1 MSSRQRTLPSVRSIF
16 PLQGLTSSW
25 VVFSTV
31 GTTWLWWPEKRRREP
46 YYADSTR
53 QILTASLPHRPPPFP
68 WPTVRQLKFWP
79 NALVW
84 RLLTLS
90 PQCTIPKV
98 QTFLSSL
105 PQRRQRTWIHNSLD
119 VPACCRKNLSHLA
132 QIKRTHFLP
141 IHQVHTAA
149 LAPRPVKITEYQEG
163 EPVPKQNPVANIL
176 STGSWPTLCPGRRDW
191 SQGSIQ
197 SPLPTSLRWPPK
209 NWETL
214 SSAQKQAAWLA
225 VSTILALKDEPEG
238 NFPTREPSVIK
249 DDYSFLALPGSGPN
263 PTLVTPIR
271 KVTSE
276 LRLATHSTLKRAN
289 DLADR
294 LLDWIC
300 SMTTH
305 VLQDTLAVL
314 HK

>member
-1 MSSRQRTLPSVRSIF
+1 MHYP
-16 PLQGLTSSW
+16 QGTNLFELLTS
-25 VVFSTV
+25 
-31 GTTWLWWPEKRRREP
+31 TTTEDLDPQQFGCASVLPKELVTPCSDEE
-46 YYADSTR
+46 DS
-53 QILTASLPHRPPPFP
+53 FP
-68 WPTVRQLKFWP
+68 
-79 NALVW
+79 
-84 RLLTLS
+84 S
-90 PQCTIPKV
+90 PIYPA
-98 QTFLSSL
+98 
-105 PQRRQRTWIHNSLD
+105 PQ
-119 VPACCRKNLSHLA
+119 A
-132 QIKRTHFLP
+132 

-197 SPLPTSLRWPPK
+197 IPLPTSLRWPPK

-214 SSAQKQAAWLA
+214 SPAQKQAAWLA

-238 NFPTREPSVIK
+238 NFPTREPSVIQ

-263 PTLVTPIR
+263 PTPVTPIR
-271 KVTSE
+271 KATSE